1 MTESEVRHSLF
12 TLLVLYTLVGIDLM
26 STTGVQT
33 RRALQGWVAW
43 GTAFVLIGFLCCR
56 RLPRSCKP
64 AARVRGSR

>member
-1 MTESEVRHSLF
+1 MTESDVRHSLF

-43 GTAFVLIGFLCCR
+43 GTAFVLIGFFVL
-56 RLPRSCKP
+56 P
-64 AARVRGSR
+64 AASPQLQTSRQSARQ